1 MGHPDTGK
9 GKIDPTFEER
19 IKDLEQKAQKISS
32 SFRNQDY
39 SEWHIPEKIEDPLDV
54 PGLDK
59 AWQRNSINQEYEN
72 IVGTQADGA
81 GSVGAAQAMKIQADF
96 LAVEERAFR
105 TRHASFVRCAAMAHG
120 RLDGHSKT
128 DKSVFSFL
136 KQGLQ
141 SQIDLGNN
149 LGGSGGGGA
158 GSVGGGGGGGGGGG
172 F

>member
-1 MGHPDTGK
+1 MGHPNSGK
-9 GKIDPTFEER
+9 GRIDTTFEQR
-19 IKDLEQKAQKISS
+19 VQDLEQKAQKISS
-32 SFRNQDY
+32 SFKNQSY
-39 SEWHIPEKIEDPLDV
+39 SEWHIPEQVQDPLDV

-59 AWQRNSINQEYEN
+59 AWTRNSVNQEYER

-81 GSVGAAQAMKIQADF
+81 GAVGAAQAMKIQADF

-120 RLDGHSKT
+120 RLNGHSKSG
-128 DKSVFSFL
+128 KGVFSFL

-149 LGGSGGGGA
+149 LGG
-158 GSVGGGGGGGGGGG
+158 GGGGG